1 MDPGIVAQASPG
13 GLFNPDS
20 IAGAVTNAVVATQAA
35 AAGLPTTA
43 PAPAATSPNDGLLTP
58 TSQALPDSSIS
69 ENQSSVS
76 ANEAS
81 SSGSMSSKSSA
92 SLSSTASS
100 TNTADAKHDGNGGGG
115 YKFHI
120 AWLIPVFVLLGLL
133 FLLAVGGKIWGR
145 ISFAKERA
153 VKRQQRLHAQ
163 RKASLIQ
170 HQSQR
175 SSQIQSDY
183 NEQGEWQEKGWG
195 QYNQT
200 ATNPDESLEMQRK
213 YAEFDAIEEEDEEDE
228 YRKSIS
234 SSNQEHRQEGVELY
248 DGPVQIPYDDGS
260 ETESEHELKG
270 PLSALGG
277 HLAGQRN
284 GRALPPPARMEMERY
299 GNMVK
304 ANSWWSVQWNR
315 HFGAAEND
323 NGRYTG
329 VIDEEKRRKSRDTAS
344 AWLAGQQS
352 ALGSTNNLAET
363 SQSQQPTGNAWSR
376 FKQSIG
382 WGFDG
387 SSPALDM
394 DRANRTHALVV
405 PPQPPTLWS
414 RIPLEDD
421 EQSYAGDFGRR
432 QSIASRSHAPIELF
446 DAPVNLQRQESIGQP
461 LIPPMAMDRSLP
473 PTPFS
478 IIGTPAPADAL
489 MASNGKRRDGS
500 LKRARTMETNASTPN
515 SQISSR
521 SQTMKE
527 PKRSALS
534 RSNTSNQAKRSKSLR
549 FSEEVPRVKNVESD
563 AEDDDEEEDNN
574 LRRYKSMS
582 SVAASA
588 ASAAKEKGTSVGA
601 KREGVSRQ
609 KTFAGPSSK
618 SKRKP
623 APVTPDAEVDAN
635 KNAFSALKPAREVQK
650 RPVNFG
656 SDEENDSRISKP
668 DGEPQNI
675 PSVDSFML
683 ARSRTKKQK
692 QNDRINS
699 LSEKDLNAMNVDRAT
714 IEEAKMKIDNL
725 KEQMLEEE
733 NVNRSPDLQAVDDL
747 ASEIDSVL
755 LSVIARSNTSKSY
768 ARSVGGFAS
777 AAPTP
782 YIKSMDGDENVSP
795 SKFNK
800 PTILSPSTPTTP
812 MTPRTMART
821 GTWHKKNGRWVRT
834 SPTTGKEQITS
845 MQNTPI
851 AAMGKT
857 MPTSPFTPTGKAG
870 PVKLPTSLPRALLSG
885 SPERKIIP
893 LPLGDDE
900 DRYMPHNGRSTG
912 SVISSHSASGKS
924 NASGN
929 SNRSSKLSST
939 NQYAIGDSRGNLRPE
954 SASGLMTNR
963 RSVHSQISEHDLF
976 FTSHPTLN
984 LTGSD
989 SPSKAHSIRSNQSSH
1004 VVSAVDDVE
1013 EEEHPGYSP
1022 KRRAALA
1029 KRKGSPRH
1037 YTAKLST
1044 GEEGENEDDED
1055 ENFDASDIID
1065 AYNAL
1070 KTPKSQDGD
1079 SIFEGEEILSPEQIK
1094 ATAQQQYRLHT
1105 GKSLRTP
1112 AEKMRERQYA
1122 MDRVQSIVTRAHA
1135 ARLQK
1140 TPPELW
1146 MEN

>member
-1 MDPGIVAQASPG
+1 MDPGAIAQASPG
-13 GLFNPDS
+13 GLFDPATL
-20 IAGAVTNAVVATQAA
+20 AGAVTNAIVATQAA

-43 PAPAATSPNDGLLTP
+43 APNDGLVTP
-58 TSQALPDSSIS
+58 TSQALP
-69 ENQSSVS
+69 ESSVS
-76 ANEAS
+76 DSPTSSPNEASSSSASPMS

-92 SLSSTASS
+92 SLSSKASS
-100 TNTADAKHDGNGGGG
+100 TNTADAKHDDNGG

-120 AWLIPVFVLLGLL
+120 TWLIPVFVLLGLL
-133 FLLAVGGKIWGR
+133 LLLAVGGKIWGR
-145 ISFAKERA
+145 VSFAKERA
-153 VKRQQRLHAQ
+153 VKRQQRLQAQ
-163 RKASLIQ
+163 RKASMLQ

-175 SSQIQSDY
+175 GSQLQSDY
-183 NEQGEWQEKGWG
+183 HSTANQEDEWQEKGWG
-195 QYNQT
+195 QYDNYPP
-200 ATNPDESLEMQRK
+200 NPDESLEMQRK
-213 YAEFDAIEEEDEEDE
+213 YAEFDAIEEEDEEEDF
-228 YRKSIS
+228 RKSS
-234 SSNQEHRQEGVELY
+234 SSQDHRQEGVELY
-248 DGPVQIPYDDGS
+248 DGPVQVPYDDGS

-315 HFGAAEND
+315 HFGTNQDE
-323 NGRYTG
+323 NGRYAG

-344 AWLAGQQS
+344 AWLAGQRS
-352 ALGSTNNLAET
+352 ALGSTDNLAELEQT
-363 SQSQQPTGNAWSR
+363 QQPTGNAWSR
-376 FKQSIG
+376 LKQSIG

-394 DRANRTHALVV
+394 DRANRIHALVV

-421 EQSYAGDFGRR
+421 DNHAGDFGRR
-432 QSIASRSHAPIELF
+432 QSVASRSHVPVELF
-446 DAPVNLQRQESIGQP
+446 DGPVNLQRQQSFGQP
-461 LIPPMAMDRSLP
+461 PVMSLDRSLP

-489 MASNGKRRDGS
+489 MMSNGKKREGS
-500 LKRARTMETNASTPN
+500 LKRARTMEANTSTPN
-515 SQISSR
+515 SQVSSR
-521 SQTMKE
+521 SHTMKE

-534 RSNTSNQAKRSKSLR
+534 RSNTNNQAKRSKSLR
-549 FSEEVPRVKNVESD
+549 FSEDVPKTQAVESD
-563 AEDDDEEEDNN
+563 AEDDDDNN

-588 ASAAKEKGTSVGA
+588 ASAARGKIDSTGA
-601 KREGVSRQ
+601 GVRKEGVSRQ
-609 KTFAGPSSK
+609 KTFAGPNSK

-623 APVTPDAEVDAN
+623 APVTPDAEVDVG
-635 KNAFSALKPAREVQK
+635 KSSFTALKPAREVQK

-656 SDEENDSRISKP
+656 SDEENDTKISKP
-668 DGEPQNI
+668 DGESQI
-675 PSVDSFML
+675 PSLDSFML

-692 QNDRINS
+692 QVDRINS
-699 LSEKDLNAMNVDRAT
+699 LSERDLNAMNVDKAT
-714 IEEAKMKIDNL
+714 VEEAKMKLDNL
-725 KEQMLEEE
+725 KEQILEQEDL
-733 NVNRSPDLQAVDDL
+733 NRSPDLQAVDDL
-747 ASEIDSVL
+747 ATEIDSVL

-782 YIKSMDGDENVSP
+782 HIKSMDENESP

-800 PTILSPSTPTTP
+800 TNILTPATPTTP

-821 GTWHKKNGRWVRT
+821 GTWHKSNGRWVRT

-845 MQNTPI
+845 LQNTPI

-857 MPTSPFTPTGKAG
+857 VQLSPFTPNGNTAAM
-870 PVKLPTSLPRALLSG
+870 KLPTSLPRALLSG

-893 LPLGDDE
+893 LPLGDGE
-900 DRYMPHNGRSTG
+900 DRYTPQGGRRNTG
-912 SVISSHSASGKS
+912 SVISSYSASSKS
-924 NASGN
+924 NASES
-929 SNRSSKLSST
+929 SNRSSKVS
-939 NQYAIGDSRGNLRPE
+939 QYAIGDSRGNLRPE
-954 SASGLMTNR
+954 SGSGLMTNR

-976 FTSHPTLN
+976 FTSRQTPSF
-984 LTGSD
+984 TGD
-989 SPSKAHSIRSNQSSH
+989 SPTKSHSLRSNHSSTPLE
-1004 VVSAVDDVE
+1004 SAADEEDDTQQNS
-1013 EEEHPGYSP
+1013 GLSP

-1029 KRKGSPRH
+1029 KRKDSPRR
-1037 YTAKLST
+1037 YTTKLAT
-1044 GEEGENEDDED
+1044 GEEQEAEDDDD

-1079 SIFEGEEILSPEQIK
+1079 SIFEGEEILSPEQNK
-1094 ATAQQQYRLHT
+1094 PNAQQQQYRLHT

-1146 MEN
+1146 MDN

>member
-1 MDPGIVAQASPG
+1 MDVAQASPG
-13 GLFNPDS
+13 GLFDPATL
-20 IAGAVTNAVVATQAA
+20 AGAVTNAVVATQAA
-35 AAGLPTTA
+35 AAALPTIVAAPTTA
-43 PAPAATSPNDGLLTP
+43 AAETPNDGLVTP
-58 TSQALPDSSIS
+58 TSQALPESSIS
-69 ENQSSVS
+69 DTPASTTPD
-76 ANEAS
+76 EAS
-81 SSGSMSSKSSA
+81 SSSPISSSASMSSKSSA

-100 TNTADAKHDGNGGGG
+100 TNTADAKNNNNGNGG

-120 AWLIPVFVLLGLL
+120 AWLIPVFVILGLL
-133 FLLAVGGKIWGR
+133 LMLAVGGKIWGR
-145 ISFAKERA
+145 VSFAKERA
-153 VKRQQRLHAQ
+153 VKRQQRLLAQ
-163 RKASLIQ
+163 RKASMIQ
-170 HQSQR
+170 QQSQR
-175 SSQIQSDY
+175 NSQVESDY

-195 QYNQT
+195 QYNHPP
-200 ATNPDESLEMQRK
+200 NPDESLEMQRK
-213 YAEFDAIEEEDEEDE
+213 YAEFDAIEEEEEDE
-228 YRKSIS
+228 YRKSS
-234 SSNQEHRQEGVELY
+234 SSQDHRQQEGVELY
-248 DGPVQIPYDDGS
+248 DGPVHMPYDDGS

-315 HFGAAEND
+315 HFGAGEDD
-323 NGRYTG
+323 NGRYAG
-329 VIDEEKRRKSRDTAS
+329 VVDEEKRRKSRDTAS
-344 AWLAGQQS
+344 AWLAGQRS
-352 ALGSTNNLAET
+352 ALGSTDNLAEAT
-363 SQSQQPTGNAWSR
+363 PQQQLTGNAWSR

-394 DRANRTHALVV
+394 DRRNRAHALVLT
-405 PPQPPTLWS
+405 PQPPTLWS

-421 EQSYAGDFGRR
+421 DNYTGDFARR
-432 QSIASRSHAPIELF
+432 QSVASRSHAPVELF
-446 DAPVNLQRQESIGQP
+446 DAPVNLERQQSFGRPVISS
-461 LIPPMAMDRSLP
+461 MALDRSLP

-478 IIGTPAPADAL
+478 PIGTPAPANAL
-489 MASNGKRRDGS
+489 MGPSGKKREGS
-500 LKRARTMETNASTPN
+500 LKRARTMEANTSTPN

-521 SQTMKE
+521 SHTMKE

-549 FSEEVPRVKNVESD
+549 FSEDVPAKQPAAESD
-563 AEDDDEEEDNN
+563 EEDDENN

-588 ASAAKEKGTSVGA
+588 ANAAREKDSKAGARKEGM
-601 KREGVSRQ
+601 SRQ
-609 KTFAGPSSK
+609 KTFAGQSPK
-618 SKRKP
+618 TKRKP
-623 APVTPDAEVDAN
+623 APITPDAEVDTG
-635 KNAFSALKPAREVQK
+635 KSTFTALKPVREVQK

-656 SDEENDSRISKP
+656 SDEENDSKVSKP
-668 DGEPQNI
+668 DGSSQI
-675 PSVDSFML
+675 PSVDSFVL

-692 QNDRINS
+692 QLDRINS
-699 LSEKDLNAMNVDRAT
+699 LSEKDLNAMDVD
-714 IEEAKMKIDNL
+714 EEARMKIDSL
-725 KEQMLEEE
+725 KEQITEQEDL
-733 NVNRSPDLQAVDDL
+733 NRSPDLQAVDDL
-747 ASEIDSVL
+747 ATEIDSVL

-782 YIKSMDGDENVSP
+782 HMKATEENETP

-800 PTILSPSTPTTP
+800 SPALPPATPTTP

-845 MQNTPI
+845 LQNTPI

-857 MPTSPFTPTGKAG
+857 VVPTSPFTPTGKTG
-870 PVKLPTSLPRALLSG
+870 TMKLPTSLPKALLSG

-893 LPLGDDE
+893 LPLGDKE
-900 DRYMPHNGRSTG
+900 DRYTPHGAG
-912 SVISSHSASGKS
+912 SVISSHSASGRS
-924 NASGN
+924 NVSET
-929 SNRSSKLSST
+929 SNKSSKASFA

-954 SASGLMTNR
+954 SGSGLMTNR

-976 FTSHPTLN
+976 FTSRQAPSS
-984 LTGSD
+984 TGSE
-989 SPSKAHSIRSNQSSH
+989 SPTKSHSLRSDHSST
-1004 VVSAVDDVE
+1004 VASVDDDTE
-1013 EEEHPGYSP
+1013 PETREKTGFSP

-1029 KRKGSPRH
+1029 KRKESPRR

-1044 GEEGENEDDED
+1044 GEETEDEDD

-1070 KTPKSQDGD
+1070 KTPKSENGD
-1079 SIFEGEEILSPEQIK
+1079 SIFDGDEILSPEQIN
-1094 ATAQQQYRLHT
+1094 ANAQQQQQQQYRLHT

-1112 AEKMRERQYA
+1112 AEKKRERQYA

-1146 MEN
+1146 MDN

>member
-1 MDPGIVAQASPG
+1 MDVAQASPG
-13 GLFNPDS
+13 GLFDPATL
-20 IAGAVTNAVVATQAA
+20 AGAVTNAVVAATQAA

-43 PAPAATSPNDGLLTP
+43 PNDGNVTP
-58 TSQALPDSSIS
+58 TSQALPDSSITDTP
-69 ENQSSVS
+69 SSS
-76 ANEAS
+76 ASPDEASSSSSPIS

-100 TNTADAKHDGNGGGG
+100 TNTADAKHDGNGNGGF
-115 YKFHI
+115 KFNI

-133 FLLAVGGKIWGR
+133 LLLAVGGKIWGR
-145 ISFAKERA
+145 VSFAKERA

-163 RKASLIQ
+163 RKASMIQ
-170 HQSQR
+170 QQSQR
-175 SSQIQSDY
+175 GSQVESDY
-183 NEQGEWQEKGWG
+183 NEQGEWQEKGWR
-195 QYNQT
+195 QYNHPP
-200 ATNPDESLEMQRK
+200 NPDESLEMQRE
-213 YAEFDAIEEEDEEDE
+213 YAEFDAIEEEEQDDE
-228 YRKSIS
+228 YRKSS
-234 SSNQEHRQEGVELY
+234 SSQGHRQHEGVELY

-315 HFGAAEND
+315 HFGAGEDEN
-323 NGRYTG
+323 GMYAG
-329 VIDEEKRRKSRDTAS
+329 VVDEEKRRKSRDTAS
-344 AWLAGQQS
+344 AWLAGQRS
-352 ALGSTNNLAET
+352 ALGSTDNVAEA
-363 SQSQQPTGNAWSR
+363 SQQQQQPTGNAWSR

-394 DRANRTHALVV
+394 NRQNRTHAVV
-405 PPQPPTLWS
+405 LTPQPPTLWS

-421 EQSYAGDFGRR
+421 DNYTSDFGRR
-432 QSIASRSHAPIELF
+432 QSTVSRSHAPVELF
-446 DAPVNLQRQESIGQP
+446 DAPVNLQRQQSFGQP
-461 LIPPMAMDRSLP
+461 AMPSMAVDRSLP

-478 IIGTPAPADAL
+478 PIGTPAPANAMML
-489 MASNGKRRDGS
+489 SSGNRREGS
-500 LKRARTMETNASTPN
+500 LKRARTMEANASTPN
-515 SQISSR
+515 SQVSSR
-521 SQTMKE
+521 SHTMKE

-534 RSNTSNQAKRSKSLR
+534 RSNTSNQAKRSKSIR
-549 FSEEVPRVKNVESD
+549 FSEDAPTKQAVESD
-563 AEDDDEEEDNN
+563 AEDDENN
-574 LRRYKSMS
+574 LRRYKSLS

-588 ASAAKEKGTSVGA
+588 ASAARESDSNAGIARKEGM
-601 KREGVSRQ
+601 SRQ

-618 SKRKP
+618 PKRKP
-623 APVTPDAEVDAN
+623 APITPDAEGDAG
-635 KNAFSALKPAREVQK
+635 KRAFTALKPARELQK

-656 SDEENDSRISKP
+656 SDDENDNEINKSA
-668 DGEPQNI
+668 GESQI
-675 PSVDSFML
+675 PSVDSFVL

-692 QNDRINS
+692 QLDRINS
-699 LSEKDLNAMNVDRAT
+699 LSEKDLNAMDVDGESRV
-714 IEEAKMKIDNL
+714 KIDSL
-725 KEQMLEEE
+725 KEQILEQEDL
-733 NVNRSPDLQAVDDL
+733 NRSPDLQAVDHL

-782 YIKSMDGDENVSP
+782 RMKATDENQSP
-795 SKFNK
+795 SKFSK
-800 PTILSPSTPTTP
+800 PDALPPATPTTP

-821 GTWHKKNGRWVRT
+821 GTWHKKNGRWVRA

-845 MQNTPI
+845 LQNTPI

-857 MPTSPFTPTGKAG
+857 ANPTSPFTPTGKT
-870 PVKLPTSLPRALLSG
+870 PTMKLPASLPRALLSG
-885 SPERKIIP
+885 SPERKTIP
-893 LPLGDDE
+893 LPLGDSE
-900 DRYMPHNGRSTG
+900 DRYTPHGAA
-912 SVISSHSASGKS
+912 SVISSHSASGRS
-924 NASGN
+924 NVSESSA
-929 SNRSSKLSST
+929 RSSKASFA

-954 SASGLMTNR
+954 SGSGLMTNR
-963 RSVHSQISEHDLF
+963 RSVHSQISENDLF
-976 FTSHPTLN
+976 FTSRQVPTVG
-984 LTGSD
+984 GSE
-989 SPSKAHSIRSNQSSH
+989 SPTKSHSLRSDHSST
-1004 VVSAVDDVE
+1004 VASVDDE
-1013 EEEHPGYSP
+1013 TEQEIREKSGYSP

-1029 KRKGSPRH
+1029 KRKESPRR

-1044 GEEGENEDDED
+1044 GEETGNEDD

-1070 KTPKSQDGD
+1070 KTPKSENGD
-1079 SIFEGEEILSPEQIK
+1079 SIFEGEEILSPEQIN
-1094 ATAQQQYRLHT
+1094 ANAQQQYRLHT

-1112 AEKMRERQYA
+1112 AEKKRERQYA

-1146 MEN
+1146 MDN